1 VSVPV
6 KKPKA
11 TWLKPVLPA
20 EIAYGGVTDD
30 GLLREAVFKGLRED
44 LMTQD
49 VKAPSLA
56 PRRTRPARKHQGEEP
71 HIGVPRANI
80 LQLLPDAVVPSKEE
94 LAAYWRKVSRPPPAQ
109 AGAAHPPRTPSIIRA
124 SCRRCRSACIS
135 SRLRRERA
143 AKARACGWMI
153 STG

>member
-1 VSVPV
+1 MREALDPFVTGKSPLSVPV

-11 TWLKPVLPA
+11 TWLKPVMLA

-44 LMTQD
+44 LMTQG

-94 LAAYWRKVSRPPPAQ
+94 LAAYWRKVARRALPHLDRRPLKLVR
-109 AGAAHPPRTPSIIRA
+109 HLSLIHI
-124 SCRRCRSACIS
+124 
-135 SRLRRERA
+135 
-143 AKARACGWMI
+143 
-153 STG
+153 